1 MNPNKLL
8 IASRINELRIESGL
22 TQEELGK
29 KLCLNKSTI
38 QRYEKGKIRTIKKP
52 IIEAIANYLN
62 VNPDWL
68 LGVSEE
74 KQLANISSNLS
85 FLQKYNQLNDLGKE
99 KTNEYVDILIG
110 NENYTKEGK
119 KTVIDFN
126 DKVRTVDSDD
136 ELKAVAYGDGNIS
149 DDETVKHT

>member
-1 MNPNKLL
+1 MSPNKLL
-8 IASRINELRIESGL
+8 IASRIKQIRIESGL

-29 KLCLNKSTI
+29 KLSLNKSTI
-38 QRYEKGKIRTIKKP
+38 QRYEKGIIDTIKKP
-52 IIEAIANYLN
+52 IIEAIANSLN

-68 LGVSEE
+68 LGTSEE

-85 FLQKYNQLNDLGKE
+85 FLQKYNKLNTIGKDRA
-99 KTNEYVDILIG
+99 NEYIDGLLL
-110 NENYTKEGK
+110 NEMYTKEDK

-126 DKVRTVDSDD
+126 DKIRTVDSDD

>member
-1 MNPNKLL
+1 MTPNKLL
-8 IASRINELRIESGL
+8 IASRIKEIRIESGL

-52 IIEAIANYLN
+52 IIEAIGNYLN

-68 LGVSEE
+68 LGTSEE
-74 KQLANISSNLS
+74 KHLANISNNLS

-110 NENYTKEGK
+110 NEKYTKEDK

-126 DKVRTVDSDD
+126 DKIRTVDSDD
-136 ELKAVAYGDGNIS
+136 TLKWAADGGGVNS
-149 DDETVKHT
+149 DDNVVKHT